1 MSDNALLQEVDEQT
15 ATRYYSEVNLLRS
28 SQRERPQRKCSRCLP
43 DASAPQLVQR
53 IGAGVEVR
61 LDAGDGRGKGV
72 FATRAYKKGDVIWRE
87 DHLVRAG
94 VANGL
99 MLAATTT
106 PGPWLMPRWGMLRPA
121 QAAAQHNESKEQC
134 VNCGHCF
141 RFVGENRSLRR
152 AALRARLG
160 PALAG
165 PGTPRGPAA
174 PHHPAVVLPAGSVEQ
189 QVARLLLH
197 LISSLAEEDP
207 DAEPEE
213 VAELRARLQQVRRRP
228 LALALALA
236 LAQQAGQPRT
246 LSRQT
251 SPLASRQQLLKSR
264 PPPAP
269 QIQAAVDSSYLQAL
283 LSGEAKLPR
292 SEQITVPEPV
302 RAQRRAAAAAAA
314 ALP

>member
-1 MSDNALLQEVDEQT
+1 
-15 ATRYYSEVNLLRS
+15 
-28 SQRERPQRKCSRCLP
+28 
-43 DASAPQLVQR
+43 
-53 IGAGVEVR
+53 
-61 LDAGDGRGKGV
+61 
-72 FATRAYKKGDVIWRE
+72 
-87 DHLVRAG
+87 
-94 VANGL
+94 
-99 MLAATTT
+99 
-106 PGPWLMPRWGMLRPA
+106 
-121 QAAAQHNESKEQC
+121 
-134 VNCGHCF
+134 
-141 RFVGENRSLRR
+141 
-152 AALRARLG
+152 
-160 PALAG
+160 
-165 PGTPRGPAA
+165 
-174 PHHPAVVLPAGSVEQ
+174 
-189 QVARLLLH
+189 VARLLLH